1 MLKRT
6 HEKIIS
12 LLYEEMPDHQKN
24 RISFPH
30 LFSGSTYPDRY
41 LPYRVMIHDYKGSIK
56 LVMSLITDLVS
67 NTQTP
72 EEFGKKLGIVSHF
85 LIDCTTAFHAN
96 PRYRTKHLRHRIYEI
111 EIDRCWTDFQNTGGP
126 IISSLETIERDI
138 EAYLDH
144 YQSRA
149 VLADPMRDLE
159 HGVSMTRSLFA
170 LILRAYAREEDY
182 RKRIDHGLPRVAIV
196 SDTYFPHVNG
206 VSNTIHEMVTHF
218 KKTGQPYVVI
228 APTYKK
234 PAWTKRMGIT
244 MRTVPS
250 IKFPLYPDA
259 VVSLPG
265 KRGIKRIFDDFQP
278 DVIHCLTEF
287 NLGLSALRYGK
298 KRHIPIVSNYSSHF
312 HLNTKH
318 MKIGFI
324 TKPLNRYLSWF
335 HDQADLTTCPSNIT
349 KAYLEEQ
356 GMTDVVVFSRGVD
369 PNRFDP
375 THRSETLRAS
385 WKAEKKRVFLYVGRI
400 SGEKDLDVLLEA
412 WTSLPEDIKI
422 MSKMVVTGNGP
433 ILKRL
438 KEAYPDVIFTGQKTG
453 KELSKIYASADVFAF
468 PSAFETFG
476 NVVLEAMSSG
486 LPVIVADEGG
496 VLDMAKDGF
505 NGLIAKARD
514 VSSFQ
519 EKMTEMIQSDDL
531 FRLRNH
537 ALMTAE
543 DRTWS
548 KVLNRLNADYVHL
561 MATMCDPGT
570 ESSCRLSQA
579 TIRHRA

>member
-12 LLYEEMPDHQKN
+12 LLYEELPDHHKS
-24 RISFPH
+24 RISFCR

-85 LIDCTTAFHAN
+85 LADCTTAFHAN
-96 PRYRTKHLRHRIYEI
+96 PRYRTKHLKHRAYEI

-126 IISSLETIERDI
+126 IISSLDTVERDI
-138 EAYLDH
+138 EAYLGH

-159 HGVSMTRSLFA
+159 HAVSMTRSLFE

-182 RKRIDHGLPRVAIV
+182 RKQIDHGLPRVAIV
-196 SDTYFPHVNG
+196 SDTYFPHING

-228 APTYKK
+228 APAYKK
-234 PAWTKRMGIT
+234 PAWTKRMGVA

-250 IKFPLYPDA
+250 VRFPLYPDA
-259 VVSLPG
+259 VISLPG
-265 KRGIKRIFDDFQP
+265 KRGIKRILDAFQP

-298 KRHIPIVSNYSSHF
+298 KRHIPVLSNYSSHF

-318 MKIGFI
+318 MNIGFI
-324 TKPLNRYLSWF
+324 TKPLTKYLSWF
-335 HDQADLTTCPSNIT
+335 HDQADLTTCPSDIT
-349 KAYLEEQ
+349 KTYLEEQ
-356 GMTDVVVFSRGVD
+356 GMKNVVVFSRGVD
-369 PNRFDP
+369 RNRFNP
-375 THRSETLRAS
+375 MLRSETLRAS
-385 WKAEKKRVFLYVGRI
+385 WDAQDKRVFLYVGRV
-400 SGEKDLDVLLEA
+400 SGEKDLDVVLEA
-412 WTSLPEDIKI
+412 WTSLPKDLKRE
-422 MSKMVVTGNGP
+422 SKMVVTGDGP

-438 KEAYPDVIFTGQKTG
+438 KDAYPDIMFTGQKTG
-453 KELSKIYASADVFAF
+453 EELSKIYASADVFAF

-496 VLDMAKDGF
+496 VLDMTKDGI
-505 NGLIAKARD
+505 NGMIAKAKD
-514 VSSFQ
+514 VSSFR
-519 EKMTEMIQSDDL
+519 EKMADMIRSDDL
-531 FRLRNH
+531 ISWRKH
-537 ALMTAE
+537 ALETAFN
-543 DRTWS
+543 RTWS
-548 KVLNRLNADYVHL
+548 KVFKRLNVDYAHL
-561 MATMCDPGT
+561 MAMMRDSSA
-570 ESSCRLSQA
+570 ESSRRFSQS
-579 TIRHRA
+579 TIHHRI